1 MLILVHLHELATLGE
16 ALEHGTVA
24 VGTATAVLTT
34 AAAHVLTTV
43 LTHVLTTVLTIALS
57 GFTVVSLWRHFYLW
71 LRKKS
76 RASIEMEP
84 NWMKSISNES
94 VCGFFYGW
102 FIVYAVFFSLA
113 LLLVIGTFLTA
124 KKLGA
129 AGIAMGLQSVL
140 TMLIAGS
147 FMMFHYMVCD
157 RALLGANAP
166 TKE

>member
-1 MLILVHLHELATLGE
+1 
-16 ALEHGTVA
+16 
-24 VGTATAVLTT
+24 
-34 AAAHVLTTV
+34 
-43 LTHVLTTVLTIALS
+43 
-57 GFTVVSLWRHFYLW
+57 
-71 LRKKS
+71 
-76 RASIEMEP
+76 MEP

-157 RALLGANAP
+157 RALLGGKAP
-166 TKE
+166 AKE